1 MDNFHRLL
9 VRQVKKH
16 LGEDFKCSEEIKV
29 FLSAISEAYQNF
41 DSDYEQL
48 ERTLELSSNELYK
61 SNSSLN
67 ELNSDLEARIN
78 DRTKE
83 LEEANAVLL
92 AEKAA
97 KEDRE
102 KKQKLTDKLL
112 KSSNDAINRLILSE
126 SVKESFSDIFMKV
139 AAAGQ
144 IDDVVLLQNVKVN
157 NHLEG
162 DFHVLAKIG
171 SDNQASND
179 LKNRLDLVLNKNY
192 SSSSKFLL
200 KNEPVFLREL
210 EANSGIETSVTQVT
224 GFRNLLCP
232 VIIQGKLR
240 SVLVFNSKDGR
251 TWSTLEK
258 SILSRLADSAGNLI
272 HRKELEKNIQKQ
284 QEAILE
290 AQQFS
295 NLGTFEIDFLEKEC
309 HFTEQARKLLNM
321 KEQELIYDDDLISRL
336 RKNVHPDDLK
346 IIEVAWVQ
354 AIKTLSDVRL
364 DFRLKRE
371 DNTFIFVNWNLKPTY
386 SNSGKILK
394 VRGTLQD
401 ITERILIEQK
411 AKTAQ
416 LIIENSPSVLFRW
429 KVEDNWPVEY
439 VSSNVSQFGFN
450 SEDFLKHKLNYAEV
464 IHPEDYP
471 NVLKEIEENKQN
483 GNRMYQQLYRI
494 LCKNGEIRW
503 VEDQTLTEVDS
514 RGNEL
519 FHQGIITDVTDRV
532 NARIALE
539 ESETRFRNLVQNSSD
554 IITILNSS
562 GEIIYESPSFYR
574 AFNYNEQE
582 VIGKT
587 AFDFV
592 HPEDL
597 ENVKAT
603 LMSLIMDNIN
613 NAIFTFR
620 FRRKNGQ
627 YIYLEAV
634 GNNLLEESGINGIVI
649 NSRDVSERF
658 ENELQFKE
666 YAASLE
672 KINKELDQFA
682 YIVSHDLKA
691 PLRAINNLA
700 EWIREDL
707 ESIMDDGTKKNISML
722 QGRIGRME
730 SLINGILQY
739 SRAGRMKAELVPIAM
754 NEFVQDIVLNL
765 SPPEHFVIQIQEEMP
780 VIEAEKVS
788 MDQIFSNF
796 ISNAIKYNSNE
807 NPVVRIGYEDRGPVH
822 CFFVEDNGPGIHPD
836 FHEKVFTI
844 FQTLQARDS
853 VESTGVGLAIV
864 KKIVE
869 EKGGSAWLES
879 EEGRGAKFIF
889 TFPKVDNRL

>member
-1 MDNFHRLL
+1 MENFHRLL
-9 VRQVKKH
+9 ARQMKKH
-16 LGEDFKCSEEIKV
+16 LGDDFKCSEEIKT
-29 FLSAISEAYQNF
+29 FLSSVSEAYQHF

-61 SNSSLN
+61 SNLSLN

-78 DRTKE
+78 ERTNE
-83 LEEANAVLL
+83 LEKANAVLL
-92 AEKAA
+92 AEKNQ
-97 KEDRE
+97 KEERE
-102 KKQKLTDKLL
+102 KKQKLTDELL
-112 KSSNDAINRLILSE
+112 KASNDAINRLILSD
-126 SVKESFSDIFMKV
+126 SIKEAFSDIFNSV
-139 AAAGQ
+139 ASVGQ
-144 IDDVVLLQNVKVN
+144 IDDVVLLQNLNDTK
-157 NHLEG
+157 G
-162 DFHVLAKIG
+162 DFSVLAKIG
-171 SDNQASND
+171 DDNDLFEA
-179 LKNRLDLVLNKNY
+179 LKNRLDFVLNTNY
-192 SSSSKFLL
+192 SSSIKILL
-200 KNEPVFLREL
+200 RNEPVFLRDLETNVGLNPEL
-210 EANSGIETSVTQVT
+210 SQKS

-240 SVLVFNSKDGR
+240 SVLVFNSKQGR
-251 TWSTLEK
+251 PWSTLEK

-272 HRKELEKNIQKQ
+272 HRKELEKSIQKQ

-295 NLGTFEIDFLEKEC
+295 NIGTFEIDFLEKEC

-321 KEQELIYDDDLISRL
+321 QEVELIYDDDLIKRL
-336 RKNVHPDDLK
+336 RKNVHTEDLGM
-346 IIEVAWVQ
+346 IEIAWKH
-354 AIKTLSDVRL
+354 AIKSLTDVRL
-364 DFRLKRE
+364 DFRLYSGN
-371 DNTFIFVNWNLKPTY
+371 DSFIYVNWNLKPTY
-386 SNSGKILK
+386 SKSGKILK

-401 ITERILIEQK
+401 ITERTLIEHK

-429 KVEDNWPVEY
+429 KVENDWPVEY
-439 VSSNVSQFGFN
+439 VSSNVSQFGYQ
-450 SEDFLKHKLNYAEV
+450 SEDFLKHKLNYAEL

-471 NVLKEIEENKQN
+471 SVISDIQENKKN

-514 RGNEL
+514 NGNDL

-554 IITILNSS
+554 IITILNSA
-562 GEIIYESPSFYR
+562 GEITYESPSFYR
-574 AFNYNEQE
+574 AFDYDEQDI
-582 VIGKT
+582 IGMS
-587 AFDFV
+587 AFDFI

-597 ENVKAT
+597 ENVKES
-603 LMSLIMDNIN
+603 LMSLIVETIET
-613 NAIFTFR
+613 ATVTFR
-620 FRRKNGQ
+620 FKKKNGQ
-627 YIYLEAV
+627 YIYLESV
-634 GNNLLEESGINGIVI
+634 GNNLLNESGINGIVV

-666 YAASLE
+666 YASSLE

-700 EWIREDL
+700 EWIHEDL
-707 ESIMDDGTKKNISML
+707 ESIMDEGTKKNISML

-739 SRAGRMKAELVPIAM
+739 SRAGRMKAELVPIPM
-754 NEFVQDIVLNL
+754 KDFIQDIVLNL
-765 SPPEHFVIQIQEEMP
+765 SPPEHFVIQIQENMP
-780 VIEAEKVS
+780 VVEAEKVS
-788 MDQIFSNF
+788 MDQVFSNF
-796 ISNAIKYNSNE
+796 ISNAIKYNSNA

-822 CFFVEDNGPGIHPD
+822 CFFVEDNGPGISPD

-869 EKGGSAWLES
+869 EKGGSVWLES
-879 EEGRGAKFIF
+879 EEGQGAKFIF

>member
-1 MDNFHRLL
+1 MENFHRLL
-9 VRQVKKH
+9 ARQMKKH
-16 LGEDFKCSEEIKV
+16 LGDDFKCSEEIKT
-29 FLSAISEAYQNF
+29 FLSAVSEAYQHF

-61 SNSSLN
+61 SNLSLN

-78 DRTKE
+78 ERTNE
-83 LEEANAVLL
+83 LEKANAVLL
-92 AEKAA
+92 AEKNQ
-97 KEDRE
+97 KEERE
-102 KKQKLTDKLL
+102 KKQKLTDELL
-112 KSSNDAINRLILSE
+112 KASNDAINRLILSD
-126 SVKESFSDIFMKV
+126 SIKEAFSDIFNSV
-139 AAAGQ
+139 ASVGQ
-144 IDDVVLLQNVKVN
+144 IDDVVLLQNLNDNK
-157 NHLEG
+157 G
-162 DFHVLAKIG
+162 DFSVLAKIG
-171 SDNQASND
+171 DDNDLFEA
-179 LKNRLDLVLNKNY
+179 LKNRLDFVLNTNY
-192 SSSSKFLL
+192 SSSINILL
-200 KNEPVFLREL
+200 RNEPVFLLDLETNVGLNPEL
-210 EANSGIETSVTQVT
+210 SQKS

-232 VIIQGKLR
+232 VIIKGKLR
-240 SVLVFNSKDGR
+240 SVLVFNSKQGR
-251 TWSTLEK
+251 PWSTLEK

-272 HRKELEKNIQKQ
+272 HRKELEKSIQKQ

-295 NLGTFEIDFLEKEC
+295 NIGTFEIDFLEKEC

-321 KEQELIYDDDLISRL
+321 QEVELIYDDDLIKRL
-336 RKNVHPDDLK
+336 RKNVHTEDLGM
-346 IIEVAWVQ
+346 IEIAWKH
-354 AIKTLSDVRL
+354 AIKSLTDVRL
-364 DFRLKRE
+364 DFRLYSGN
-371 DNTFIFVNWNLKPTY
+371 DSFIHVNWNLKPTY
-386 SNSGKILK
+386 SKSGKILK

-401 ITERILIEQK
+401 ITERTLIEHK

-429 KVEDNWPVEY
+429 KVENDWPVEY
-439 VSSNVSQFGFN
+439 VSSNVSQFGYQ
-450 SEDFLKHKLNYAEV
+450 SEDFLKHKLNYAEL

-471 NVLKEIEENKQN
+471 SVISDIQENKKN

-514 RGNEL
+514 NGNDL

-532 NARIALE
+532 SARIALE

-554 IITILNSS
+554 IITILNSA
-562 GEIIYESPSFYR
+562 GEITYESPSFYR
-574 AFNYNEQE
+574 AFDYDEQDI
-582 VIGKT
+582 IGMS
-587 AFDFV
+587 AFDFI

-597 ENVKAT
+597 ENVKEN
-603 LMSLIMDNIN
+603 LMSLIGETIET
-613 NAIFTFR
+613 ATVTFR
-620 FRRKNGQ
+620 FKKKNGQ
-627 YIYLEAV
+627 YIYLESV
-634 GNNLLEESGINGIVI
+634 GNNLLNESGINGIVV

-666 YAASLE
+666 YASSLE

-700 EWIREDL
+700 EWIHEDL
-707 ESIMDDGTKKNISML
+707 ESIMDEGTKKNISML

-739 SRAGRMKAELVPIAM
+739 SRAGRMKAELVPIPM
-754 NEFVQDIVLNL
+754 KDFIQDIVLNL
-765 SPPEHFVIQIQEEMP
+765 SPPEHFVIQIQENMP
-780 VIEAEKVS
+780 VVEAEKVS
-788 MDQIFSNF
+788 MDQVFSNF
-796 ISNAIKYNSNE
+796 ISNAIKYNSNA

-822 CFFVEDNGPGIHPD
+822 CFFVEDNGPGISPD

-869 EKGGSAWLES
+869 EKGGSVWLES
-879 EEGRGAKFIF
+879 DEGQGAKFIF